1 MKMRV
6 ILNEPPRQMDPL
18 LRHVTQAKHLQIT
31 KSCVTVKF
39 DHASD
44 PYDVEKVLAEKEPA
58 SKKILLLKRSHRP
71 LVKVQLSPKN
81 LHVGSRKSEVAH

>member
-6 ILNEPPRQMDPL
+6 ILNELPSLHGPL

-31 KSCVTVKF
+31 KSCVTVMF

-58 SKKILLLKRSHRP
+58 S
-71 LVKVQLSPKN
+71 
-81 LHVGSRKSEVAH
+81 